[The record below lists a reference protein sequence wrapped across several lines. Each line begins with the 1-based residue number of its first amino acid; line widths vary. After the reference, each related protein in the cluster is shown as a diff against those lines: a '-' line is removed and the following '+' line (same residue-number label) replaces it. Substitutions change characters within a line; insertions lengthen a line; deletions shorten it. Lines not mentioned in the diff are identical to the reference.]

1 MNQTGN
7 FTKISTDDFV
17 NKILEKNHKKKLIF
31 SQILKFLYIMLLEE
45 KKMKSTEIHWE
56 ETLSTQRDGWKIKS
70 KGNIKKSINKIKIIL

>member
-45 KKMKSTEIHWE
+45 KKMKSTEIH
-56 ETLSTQRDGWKIKS
+56 
-70 KGNIKKSINKIKIIL
+70 